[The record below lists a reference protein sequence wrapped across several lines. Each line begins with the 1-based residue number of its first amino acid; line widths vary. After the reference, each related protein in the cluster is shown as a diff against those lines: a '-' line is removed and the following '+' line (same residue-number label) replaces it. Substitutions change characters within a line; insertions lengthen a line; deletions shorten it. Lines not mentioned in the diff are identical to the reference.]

1 MDETKTAGETRIQAG
16 HEATAEAGAGGHVHS
31 PTECPDCFIELKSDG
46 DWWMAR
52 PHGSRLVGLVVA
64 RDDMPSIVEQ
74 RDDLT
79 RFGVAINDF
88 RHPAP
93 ENLAESWEQR
103 LARFF
108 GTLRDGDVLVVA
120 NVHALGRDVE
130 EELRTLGELRR
141 RGVVVKVLSHGARH
155 LSGTGLD

>member
-1 MDETKTAGETRIQAG
+1 MSETNTGSM
-16 HEATAEAGAGGHVHS
+16 AEAEAIHAAI
-31 PTECPDCFIELKSDG
+31 ECPDCFVELQRDG
-46 DWWMAR
+46 HWWMAR
-52 PHGSRLVGLVVA
+52 PAGSRLVGLVVS

-79 RFGVAINDF
+79 HFGVAISDF

-93 ENLAESWEQR
+93 ENLSESWEQR

-108 GTLRDGDVLVVA
+108 GTLKRGDVLVVA
-120 NVHALGRDVE
+120 TVHALGRDVD
-130 EELRTLGELRR
+130 EELRTLAELRR

-155 LSGTGLD
+155 LADTGLEGTGLEA